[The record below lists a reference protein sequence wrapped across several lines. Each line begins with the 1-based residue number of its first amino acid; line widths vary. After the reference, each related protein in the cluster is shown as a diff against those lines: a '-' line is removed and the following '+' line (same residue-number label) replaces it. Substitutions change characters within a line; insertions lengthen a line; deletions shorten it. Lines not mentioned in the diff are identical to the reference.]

1 MSTPSTSYQ
10 SRFVVTSTVTST
22 TDAPTLSQNSVLLD
36 VGEPSTAAIND
47 IEDMNDIDISDY
59 HHHHHRASPVESEDS
74 NSSNQHSDANK
85 QVIFLLFLK

>member
-1 MSTPSTSYQ
+1 MSTSSTSHQ

-22 TDAPTLSQNSVLLD
+22 TPTLSQNSVLLD

-47 IEDMNDIDISDY
+47 IEDMNDMNITDY
-59 HHHHHRASPVESEDS
+59 HHHNHRPESPIESDDS
-74 NSSNQHSDANK
+74 NASNMHGDANN